1 MSTNVRMVH
10 PDIELATAAIIV
22 PGGRCRDPF
31 SARRPQVPNN
41 EQPFPFEG
49 LPLDIQ
55 DKIFRLWLFKE
66 GYLVH
71 CFSRLDPY
79 QPLEHF
85 PTEEQ
90 LGDRRSGL
98 PRGFFWAR
106 GRAKCSLTN
115 DVRRPNDVLRLLLV
129 NKHFYFIGVHCFY
142 ALNTF
147 AFSSLGEF
155 GRFTKGIGKARMERL
170 QFVELM
176 FMGNQ
181 FLTVEPENKP
191 PRAGQPIELIEKK
204 KLPPYSLRTSA
215 IRCLPECRRLRTLV
229 FHINETGKDYVRRRY
244 ESEEVKQHMIGQ
256 TRGQPNIRLSRSFR
270 TLQGLDYLT
279 TLRGLNWVRFY
290 DLEQA
295 VNAGSGER
303 FPIRDWS
310 FMEDITNVCTLEK
323 VPSRKAACDIRN
335 LTSVNPGWNPTQQ
348 HWGMVRRYFV
358 DRAGD
363 LSYDAV
369 RVPVN
374 NRDADVRSRNS
385 AAAHSRASSSESSES
400 DTHSR
405 RSSSSSSSSS
415 GSGGDGRRGDRTG
428 RTRES
433 ILLETDID
441 SDSDDDR
448 AFSAVNSVDFPRQSR
463 GASTAVLARGRRLST
478 TISISSSS
486 GSERSS
492 QDDTTSGVGAT
503 ADEPIK
509 LGSSDDDDGG
519 DDSNSD
525 SESSTS
531 DLFVNQRS
539 GSQAGSEGSREGS
552 ETPTPT
558 VIDLVGED
566 EDEDEDGTPQPAPRN
581 GVEPSPS
588 TSLVPFNSFL
598 RSNQPPL
605 WLPNRPLPGMG
616 GSPLHSAA
624 GATGA
629 TGSSSMPPPTRET
642 TRESTGLFVTPT
654 PRALVAGV
662 PSRSITPLRPGEAG
676 HANQDMAAEIHDLG
690 VELEI
695 VDLTEEPEGPYAI
708 SEGVPP
714 QQERPSTPRASP
726 PASPRTTKRSSV
738 HGSRSPSPA
747 AKRHCRTP

>member
-1 MSTNVRMVH
+1 MSTRVKMVH
-10 PDIELATAAIIV
+10 PDIELATPAIIV

-31 SARRPQVPNN
+31 SARWPQVPNN
-41 EQPFPFEG
+41 GQPFPFEE
-49 LPLDIQ
+49 LPMDIQ
-55 DKIFRLWLFKE
+55 DKIFRLWLYKDGF
-66 GYLVH
+66 LVH

-85 PTEEQ
+85 PTEEE
-90 LGDRRSGL
+90 LGARRSGL
-98 PRGFFWAR
+98 PRGFFWAH
-106 GRAKCSLTN
+106 GRTKCSLTH

-170 QFVELM
+170 QFIELM

-181 FLTVEPENKP
+181 FLTVEPEN
-191 PRAGQPIELIEKK
+191 K

-295 VNAGSGER
+295 ANAGSGER

-310 FMEDITNVCTLEK
+310 YMEDITNVCTLEK

-348 HWGMVRRYFV
+348 HWGVVRRYFV

-385 AAAHSRASSSESSES
+385 AAAQSRASSSESSES

-415 GSGGDGRRGDRTG
+415 GSGGGDGRRGDRTG

-448 AFSAVNSVDFPRQSR
+448 AFSAVNSVDFPRRSR
-463 GASTAVLARGRRLST
+463 GASTTVLARGRRLST
-478 TISISSSS
+478 SISISSSS
-486 GSERSS
+486 DSGRSS
-492 QDDTTSGVGAT
+492 PDDTTSGVGAT
-503 ADEPIK
+503 ADEPITVV
-509 LGSSDDDDGG
+509 SSDDDGG

-525 SESSTS
+525 SKSSTS

-539 GSQAGSEGSREGS
+539 GSQADSEGSREGS

-588 TSLVPFNSFL
+588 ASQAPFNSFL

-616 GSPLHSAA
+616 GSSPLHSAA
-624 GATGA
+624 GATG
-629 TGSSSMPPPTRET
+629 TGSSSMPPGTRET

-662 PSRSITPLRPGEAG
+662 PSRSITPLHPSEAG
-676 HANQDMAAEIHDLG
+676 HANQDMAAEIHCLG

-695 VDLTEEPEGPYAI
+695 VDLTDEPEGPYAI

-714 QQERPSTPRASP
+714 RQEGPSTPRASP
-726 PASPRTTKRSSV
+726 PASPWTTKRSSV
-738 HGSRSPSPA
+738 HDSRSPSPV